1 MSKYDKVRET
11 FTRVHDNL
19 FADSRYSADFYNYT
33 GGSYDPSTGDVGG
46 ESRDKFG
53 TENIEIVPPSQDSST
68 DVDGTSFSWDT
79 SIRFPQTDSIVGN
92 LTPLGTDNDRPTEV
106 EITDQQDSETVI
118 YELHSY
124 NNELGSGFI
133 MARLVEQ

>member
-11 FTRVHDNL
+11 FTRVHNDL
-19 FADSRYSADFYNYT
+19 FSGSRYSADFYNYT
-33 GGSYDPSTGDVGG
+33 GGTYDPSTGAVTG

-53 TENIEIVPPSQDSST
+53 TENVEIVPPAQDSSV

-79 SIRFPQTDSIVGN
+79 SIRFPQTDSVVSN
-92 LTPLGTDNDRPTEV
+92 LTPLGEDNERPTEV
-106 EITDQQDSETVI
+106 EITNQKDDSTEI

-124 NNELGSGFI
+124 TTEIGSGFI
-133 MARLVEQ
+133 MARIKEM